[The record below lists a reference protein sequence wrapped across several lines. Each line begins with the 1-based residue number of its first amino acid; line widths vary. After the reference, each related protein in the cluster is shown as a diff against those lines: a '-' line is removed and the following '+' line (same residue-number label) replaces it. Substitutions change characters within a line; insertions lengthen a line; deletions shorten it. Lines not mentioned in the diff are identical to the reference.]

1 MSSTVDPTARLLTR
15 VAARECASARH
26 SAPPAQNELDR
37 IDTMKT
43 RLAAVMLLG
52 TLAGPEAVAQQPRPE
67 SATFGAPVLAPAE
80 TLRAGAPAL
89 GTYTDTVLGELWQ
102 RTDLPARDRSMAT
115 VAALVAGGNS
125 EMLPGSLERALDS
138 GVKPSELNEI
148 IAHLAFYTGWP
159 NAVSAAAVV
168 KGVFAA
174 RGIGLDQLS
183 SGPTELV
190 KEEEAA
196 RNQRVAYVQQQYGAA
211 SPVLV
216 EYTNDVLFGQV
227 WRRPGLEPRDRSL
240 VTISALIASGKSAQL
255 GGHLNRGL
263 DNGMTRGEAS
273 AIIAHL
279 AFYAGWPNA
288 VSAAAVAKTVFERRP
303 G

>member
-1 MSSTVDPTARLLTR
+1 
-15 VAARECASARH
+15 
-26 SAPPAQNELDR
+26 
-37 IDTMKT
+37 MKI
-43 RLAAVMLLG
+43 RLAAFMMLC
-52 TLAGPEAVAQQPRPE
+52 TLSASEATAQQQQAQSMTR
-67 SATFGAPVLAPAE
+67 SAPSLAPAE
-80 TLRAGAPAL
+80 TLLSGAPAL

-102 RTDLPARDRSMAT
+102 RTDLSHRDRSMVT
-115 VAALVAGGNS
+115 VAALIAGGNS
-125 EMLPGSLERALDS
+125 EMLPSSLERALDS

-159 NAVSAAAVV
+159 NAVSSAAVA
-168 KGVFAA
+168 KGVFTT
-174 RGIGLDQLS
+174 RGIGTDQLS
-183 SGPTELV
+183 SGPTELT

-196 RNQRVAYVQQQYGAA
+196 QKQRVTYVQQQYGAA
-211 SPVLV
+211 SPALV

-227 WRRPGLEPRDRSL
+227 WRRPGLAPRDRSL

-255 GGHLNRGL
+255 GGHLPRGL
-263 DNGMTRGEAS
+263 DNGLTKAETS

-303 G
+303 N

>member
-1 MSSTVDPTARLLTR
+1 
-15 VAARECASARH
+15 
-26 SAPPAQNELDR
+26 
-37 IDTMKT
+37 MKT
-43 RLAAVMLLG
+43 RLAALMMLG
-52 TLAGPEAVAQQPRPE
+52 TLSASEAVAQQPQAQSMTR
-67 SATFGAPVLAPAE
+67 SAPMLAPAE
-80 TLRAGAPAL
+80 TLQAGAPAL

-102 RTDLPARDRSMAT
+102 RTDLSPRDRSMAT

-125 EMLPGSLERALDS
+125 EMLPSSLERALDS

-159 NAVSAAAVV
+159 NAVSAAAIA
-168 KGVFAA
+168 KGVFTA
-174 RGIGLDQLS
+174 RGIGSDQLS
-183 SGPTELV
+183 SGPTELA

-196 RNQRVAYVQQQYGAA
+196 RKQRMAYVQQTYGEA
-211 SPVLV
+211 SPALV

-227 WRRPGLEPRDRSL
+227 WRRPGLTLRDRSL

-263 DNGMTRGEAS
+263 DNGLTRAEAS
-273 AIIAHL
+273 EIIAHL

-288 VSAAAVAKTVFERRP
+288 VSAAAVAKAVFERRP
-303 G
+303 N